1 MKSST
6 HAAARFSVLLCAL
19 CASAIG
25 FSLSL
30 RAQQQPPKKSQ
41 PAKKAQNPGPL
52 ETLLRQAEQ
61 ALEKEDFAAAAKAL
75 EEYVALRPED
85 AIAHFHLGYAYTG
98 LNRREDAQR
107 EYARA
112 AELDPKMTAAHLN
125 LGLLHLDHDAAAAVR
140 PLSKVVELNPAEA
153 RPRYLLGL
161 AHERSGDAKAAIE
174 NYTAARNLDAKNFD
188 IRFSL
193 GRVLLA
199 SGRAAEAEA
208 EFRSALGMQPDSAPT
223 RLGLAESLVA
233 QDKLDGAAEHF
244 VAYLESNPA
253 DHETRL
259 QLAGLYLDIRKDQ
272 AALAELD
279 RIEAAGQRPLR
290 LYQLRADAFIRL
302 KRYAEAVIS
311 VEKAIELEPKDA
323 ALYARLGSLR
333 LELRDFPGAERAL
346 IAALTLNPGLT
357 DALRDL
363 VAVYYL
369 SENYP
374 AALVGLDRLAQR
386 EELPAGSWFVRAT
399 CYDKLG
405 RKAEAL
411 AAYKKFVELDQG
423 RSEKQDFQARQRIR
437 IIARELERKR

>member
-1 MKSST
+1 V
-6 HAAARFSVLLCAL
+6 FVLGL
-19 CASAIG
+19 
-25 FSLSL
+25 SLS
-30 RAQQQPPKKSQ
+30 AQQPPKKAQ

-52 ETLLRQAEQ
+52 EILLRQAEH
-61 ALEKEDFAAAAKAL
+61 ALEKEDYASAAKAL
-75 EEYVALRPED
+75 EEYLALRPED

-98 LNRREDAQR
+98 LSRREDAQR
-107 EYARA
+107 AYTRA
-112 AELDPKMTAAHLN
+112 TELDPKLTAAYLN
-125 LGLLHLDHDAAAAVR
+125 LGLLNLDHDAAAAVA

-161 AHERSGDAKAAIE
+161 AHERAGESKAAIE
-174 NYTAARNLDAKNFD
+174 NYMAARNLDPKNFD

-199 SGRAAEAEA
+199 SGRAGEAEP
-208 EFRSALGMQPDSAPT
+208 EFRAALGMQPDSAPT

-233 QDKLDGAAEHF
+233 QGKLDEAAEQF
-244 VAYLESNPA
+244 AAFLETNPA

-259 QLAGLYLDIRKDQ
+259 QLAGIYLDRGKNE

-279 RIEAAGQRPLR
+279 RIEAAGQRSLR
-290 LYQLRADAFIRL
+290 LYQLRADACIRL
-302 KRYAEAVIS
+302 KRFADAAANI
-311 VEKAIELEPKDA
+311 EKAIELDPKDA
-323 ALYARLGSLR
+323 ALHARLGGLR
-333 LELRDFPGAERAL
+333 LEQRDFPGAERAL
-346 IAALTLNPGLT
+346 ITALTLKPHLT

-363 VAVYYL
+363 IAVYYL

-374 AALVGLDRLAQR
+374 AALARLDRLAQR
-386 EELPAGSWFVRAT
+386 EPMTPGSWFVRAT

-411 AAYKKFVELDQG
+411 AAYKTFVQLDKG